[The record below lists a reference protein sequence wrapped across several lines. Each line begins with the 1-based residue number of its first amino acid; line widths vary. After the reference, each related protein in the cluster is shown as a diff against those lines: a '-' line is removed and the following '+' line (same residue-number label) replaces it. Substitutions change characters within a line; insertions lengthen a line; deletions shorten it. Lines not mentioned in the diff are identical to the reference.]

1 MIMNK
6 AIIMTVKKNLI
17 RALVLSICLSFNVPV
32 YAAPATTTK
41 DKIKEKEEQQKK
53 LKAGQEALKEKIA
66 SLKKEQT
73 DLLEY
78 IALLDEELDRL
89 TTEALELEER
99 KVLKEVEIAQTK
111 ASLVAVRQAEAK
123 QYESM
128 KLRIKY
134 MYEQKN
140 RNILDLFFDSVG
152 VQAFLNHNEY
162 VQKIVEYDRK
172 KLTEFVATRK
182 SIEAY
187 ELKLE
192 NELFDLEL
200 LVEAANM
207 AVSNMELLLAD
218 KDAEITK
225 YSESI
230 LENEGAQNVI
240 DAEWDKLEEE
250 LKKLEEQLKKE
261 EEEAKKN
268 TPKYD
273 GGQFIWPLKD
283 YFKVTSPYGYRT
295 HPKTHKWSL
304 HNGIDI
310 GAPTGTKIMAAGD
323 GVVATMKENN
333 TAGKYV
339 MINHGSGV
347 YTVYMHC
354 SRFVAKVGQ
363 EVKAGD
369 IIALVGSTG
378 SSTAPHLHFSVRL
391 NGTYVDPS
399 PYVGYTP

>member
-1 MIMNK
+1 M
-6 AIIMTVKKNLI
+6 
-17 RALVLSICLSFNVPV
+17 PV
-32 YAAPATTTK
+32 HATSTTK

-53 LKAGQEALKEKIA
+53 LEEEKQALKEKVA
-66 SLKKEQT
+66 ALKKEQN
-73 DLLEY
+73 DLLTY
-78 IALLDEELDRL
+78 IMLLDEELDRMTDKL
-89 TTEALELEER
+89 LSLEEKR
-99 KVLKEVEIAQTK
+99 GFKEAEIAQTK
-111 ASLVAVRQAEAK
+111 ASIEEAREMEAE

-128 KLRIKY
+128 KLRIKC
-134 MYEQKN
+134 MYEQGN
-140 RNILDLFFDSVG
+140 TNFLELFLGSDDL
-152 VQAFLNHNEY
+152 AKFLNHSEY
-162 VQKIVEYDRK
+162 VRQITDYDRA
-172 KLTEFVATRK
+172 KLEEFVATRK

-187 ELKLE
+187 ELRLE
-192 NELFDLEL
+192 EELFDLEL
-200 LVEAANM
+200 LIEAAE
-207 AVSNMELLLAD
+207 AEVSNMELLLAD
-218 KDAEITK
+218 KDVEITK

-230 LENEGAQNVI
+230 LENEGAHNVI

-250 LKKLEEQLKKE
+250 LKELEKQLKKE
-261 EEEAKKN
+261 EEEAKEN

-273 GGQFIWPLKD
+273 GGQFIWPLKN

-310 GAPTGTKIMAAGD
+310 GAPTGTKIMAVGD
-323 GVVATMKENN
+323 GVVATMKENK

-339 MINHGSGV
+339 MINHGNGV

-354 SRFVAKVGQ
+354 SKFVAKVGQ
-363 EVKAGD
+363 KVKAGD

-399 PYVGYTP
+399 PYVGYTG